1 MKKIYFIFSALLL
14 AMMTSCSSGGP
25 KEITPTSTEFTSG
38 ELAKYIEVV
47 DQPSELTFAEEDD
60 GAILRLKVT
69 LQMIKD
75 GIKNVDARDISFRA
89 VTITTIAYINLV
101 DENGNTV
108 ITLTPRGEDGMKV
121 KKLLTGSKGDTEEI
135 IFESQYHD
143 DVSKWFE
150 QASQFTPSDAVDII
164 LKDTF

>member
-1 MKKIYFIFSALLL
+1 MKKIYFIFSAVLL

-47 DQPSELTFAEEDD
+47 DQPSELTITEDND
-60 GAILRLKVT
+60 GDAFIRLKVT
-69 LQMIKD
+69 LKMTKD
-75 GIKNVDARDISFRA
+75 GIKNVDARDIGFTRLLA
-89 VTITTIAYINLV
+89 VALINLV

-108 ITLTPRGEDGMKV
+108 HTLCISGDDRLKL

-135 IFESQYHD
+135 IFVSEFGGKYD
-143 DVSKWFE
+143 DDRKRFE
-150 QASQFTPSDAVDII
+150 QASQFTPYITGGISVEE
-164 LKDTF
+164 

>member
-14 AMMTSCSSGGP
+14 AMMTSCSSSGS
-25 KEITPTSTEFTSG
+25 KEITPTSTEFPYG

-47 DQPSELTFAEEDD
+47 DQPSELTIDEEDD

-69 LQMIKD
+69 LQMTKD
-75 GIKNVDARDISFRA
+75 GIKNVDARNISFRA
-89 VTITTIAYINLV
+89 VSSIANINLV

-108 ITLTPRGEDGMKV
+108 ITLDLRGEDKMKV

-135 IFESQYHD
+135 IFETQYHD
-143 DVSKWFE
+143 DVRKWFE
-150 QASQFTPSDAVDII
+150 QASQFTPSRTVDIF
-164 LKDTF
+164 LKNTF